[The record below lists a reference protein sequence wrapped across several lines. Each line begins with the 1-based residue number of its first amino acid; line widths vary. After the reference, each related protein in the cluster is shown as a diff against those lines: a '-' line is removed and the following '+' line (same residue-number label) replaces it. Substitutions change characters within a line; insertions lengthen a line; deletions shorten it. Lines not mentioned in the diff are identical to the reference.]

1 MMSPDL
7 IFATVSD
14 LGAQVERLAM
24 KICEGARV
32 IVQLVGL
39 CMQMTQIR
47 SLTSHG
53 GSPKPSRSA
62 ELRVNLEKYE
72 TWSPQKNKPADDFK
86 LGAEVSGVGYQ

>member
-1 MMSPDL
+1 MT

-39 CMQMTQIR
+39 CMQMAQIR

-62 ELRVNLEKYE
+62 EPLSLEKYE
-72 TWSPQKNKPADDFK
+72 IWSPQKKTKKKNLQTTFE
-86 LGAEVSGVGYQ
+86 LSAEVSGVGYQ